1 MTETAPSR
9 RTFLVGAAALSGA
22 GLLVACGGPAPESQ
36 PRPTAREGSLVALAD
51 IPVGGA
57 VSATTFD
64 GDPILVAR
72 PTADEVV
79 AFSAI
84 CTHQGCT
91 VVPNGKELRC
101 PCHGSVYQVTTGD
114 NVSGPAPKP
123 LEPFAVTVQDGQVV
137 QA

>member
-1 MTETAPSR
+1 MSQTVPSR
-9 RTFLVGAAALSGA
+9 RTFLIGAAAVSGA
-22 GLLVACGGPAPESQ
+22 GFLAACGGPAPESL
-36 PRPTAREGSLVALAD
+36 PRPTTREGALAAVAD

-64 GDPILVAR
+64 GDPILITQ
-72 PTADEVV
+72 PEKGTIV

-91 VVPNGKELRC
+91 VVPNGKQLRC
-101 PCHGSVYQVTTGD
+101 PCHGSVYSETGE
-114 NVSGPAPKP
+114 NVSGPAPRP
-123 LEPFAVTVQDGQVV
+123 LDPFEVQVKDGQVV